1 MADLVMIATMVGFV
15 LSCIGYV
22 HWCDRFIA
30 ADQVRLDRGRHADGL
45 FARIALHHFEVHG
58 VEEDIE
64 HFADLFFVVDFAVER
79 I

>member
-30 ADQVRLDRGRHADGL
+30 ADQADARGDE
-45 FARIALHHFEVHG
+45 ALNDTSG
-58 VEEDIE
+58 RSTD
-64 HFADLFFVVDFAVER
+64 AER
-79 I
+79 AQVAA